1 MFLQATKREEA
12 VMLQCGREATR
23 HEAINMLISF
33 HNLPDEM
40 TTNLFRDQ
48 GAEASFFA
56 PFYIEN

>member
-1 MFLQATKREEA
+1 
-12 VMLQCGREATR
+12 MLQCGREATR
-23 HEAINMLISF
+23 NEAMNMLISF

>member
-1 MFLQATKREEA
+1 
-12 VMLQCGREATR
+12 MLQCGREATR

-48 GAEASFFA
+48 SAEASFFA